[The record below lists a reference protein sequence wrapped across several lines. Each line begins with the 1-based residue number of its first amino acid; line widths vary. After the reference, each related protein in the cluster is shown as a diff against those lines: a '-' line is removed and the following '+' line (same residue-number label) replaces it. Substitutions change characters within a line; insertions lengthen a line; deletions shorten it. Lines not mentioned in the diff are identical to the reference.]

1 LSNLISIL
9 IPNYNKALYLK
20 ECLNSV
26 LAQTYSNWECIIV
39 DDHSTDRSWE
49 IIEDFYKKDS
59 RFKIFVRPDHLP
71 KGGNV
76 CRNYAINISKGD
88 YCIFLDSDDVL
99 ADCCLEQRMRAIVDF
114 PENDFWV
121 FRSLLFTNTPSDAK
135 KLWNISSDEPDL
147 VRFLRMDA
155 LWQTTGPIYK
165 KSFIETL
172 RGFDEK
178 LSFWQDFE
186 LHIRSILAGGRYI
199 KLFEMKPD
207 VYIREGDKNSLS
219 RSTPFT
225 ADKTILNKRISIY
238 ENFIFEAETL
248 GYDLNN
254 DEKRTVFSVVFY
266 FSAQLWL
273 KHGDFKAFRSK
284 WKKINQQLSGTF
296 GSYLFGL
303 QQITYLKLSQKVS
316 FLPKVKTTL
325 KTVNADFYLDFEIMT
340 NSQLGKV
347 NYPIL

>member
-1 LSNLISIL
+1 MSELVSIL
-9 IPNYNKALYLK
+9 IPNYNKGKYLK
-20 ECLNSV
+20 ECLDSV
-26 LAQTYSNWECIIV
+26 IAQTYKNWECIII
-39 DDHSTDRSWE
+39 DDHSTDNSWE
-49 IIEDFYKKDS
+49 VIEVFSKKNP
-59 RFKIFVRPDHLP
+59 RIKIYRRPDHFP
-71 KGGNV
+71 KGGNI

-99 ADCCLEQRMRAIVDF
+99 ANFCLTQRMESVNRF
-114 PENDFWV
+114 PEHDFLV
-121 FRSLLFTNTPSDAK
+121 FRSLVFTNTPSDAK
-135 KLWNISSDEPDL
+135 KLWNISSDESDL

-165 KSFIETL
+165 KSFIKTL
-172 RGFDEK
+172 KGFDEK

-248 GYDLNN
+248 GYDMNN
-254 DEKRTVFSVVFY
+254 D
-266 FSAQLWL
+266 
-273 KHGDFKAFRSK
+273 
-284 WKKINQQLSGTF
+284 
-296 GSYLFGL
+296 
-303 QQITYLKLSQKVS
+303 
-316 FLPKVKTTL
+316 
-325 KTVNADFYLDFEIMT
+325 
-340 NSQLGKV
+340 
-347 NYPIL
+347 